1 MALKGNLR
9 DVGLT
14 QLFNLIHLAHKTG
27 SLTITGDNGAG
38 AAHLYFKEG
47 RLIHAALDGQT
58 ARLTDVLVK
67 VGKLSPDQAKSLS
80 ARSRVDTDKELGL
93 LMIQG
98 GILNQTEIVQGIK
111 SYLLDT
117 VYHLF
122 TWPGGA
128 FRFDPNLLPPEER
141 ITVPINLDNL
151 IVEGGRRVQEWEH
164 LRDELPDLDVPLKF
178 SERPDA
184 NLRNINLSVDQWKVV
199 SFINSRNTIRQIA
212 SLLKID
218 EYQIRRLVYGLQ
230 SAGLVD
236 VGTMGPTA
244 GSRGRAATK
253 ITLPAAERAAKP
265 ERPVAPAP
273 AAKVSRGVLLRIID
287 RIRGL

>member
-9 DVGLT
+9 DVGLS

-27 SLTITGDNGAG
+27 ALTVTSDNGAG
-38 AAHLYFKEG
+38 AARLYFKEG
-47 RLIHAALDGQT
+47 RLIHAALDGQN

-67 VGKLSPDQAKSLS
+67 VGKISPDQAKTL
-80 ARSRVDTDKELGL
+80 RSRSKVDTDKELGL
-93 LMIQG
+93 LMIQS
-98 GILNQTEIVQGIK
+98 GILNQTDIVQGVK

-122 TWPGGA
+122 TWPGGT

-151 IVEGGRRVQEWEH
+151 IIEGGRRVQEWEH
-164 LRDELPDLDVPLKF
+164 QRDELPDLDVPLKF

-212 SLLKID
+212 SFLKMD

-236 VGTMGPTA
+236 VAKSGAKTA
-244 GSRGRAATK
+244 PHPK
-253 ITLPAAERAAKP
+253 VPPAAPVPPAP
-265 ERPVAPAP
+265 PPRPVTPAP